1 MELIIAKQDLGLIW
15 IAVGDLGRLA
25 LPVELRGVPGVVVE
39 DLGGELFLLA
49 FEAALELAP

>member
-25 LPVELRGVPGVVVE
+25 LPGELRGVPSVVIE